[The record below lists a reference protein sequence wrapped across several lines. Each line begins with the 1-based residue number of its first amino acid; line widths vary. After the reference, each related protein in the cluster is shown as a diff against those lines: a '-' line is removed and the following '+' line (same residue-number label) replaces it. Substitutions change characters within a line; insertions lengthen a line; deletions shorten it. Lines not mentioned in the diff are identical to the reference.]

1 MGFLYARRVI
11 ITSTSRLYRVG
22 PSTQKTFSTLLKKSG
37 RISKDGSEPGEQI
50 NPYRVEAHLQPPR
63 TSTIKDVQVVY
74 YLRLFGVPI
83 AAISSTRSVLKTE
96 NFFVDLPKDLRTLN
110 TMYCENDQMINH
122 MKAPLPNISDDE
134 EDSDSTSDGTDK
146 KSWIDN
152 SPDPTKDRSRPRHS
166 KRLEKKEY
174 AAGRSNQKPDYSR
187 EDILVMLAPSRKP
200 KAMMQE
206 ELFARSIPCKRA
218 KTDDDADWEFGP
230 GGTAQDAIEF
240 FSFFNGG
247 GYEDKGPWAQPV
259 DRTNPSGTAKLKQG
273 LLSPKVSGESIS

>member
-1 MGFLYARRVI
+1 MVALYHAFPA
-11 ITSTSRLYRVG
+11 L
-22 PSTQKTFSTLLKKSG
+22 
-37 RISKDGSEPGEQI
+37 
-50 NPYRVEAHLQPPR
+50 PY
-63 TSTIKDVQVVY
+63 
-74 YLRLFGVPI
+74 
-83 AAISSTRSVLKTE
+83 SV
-96 NFFVDLPKDLRTLN
+96 VDLPEDLRTLN

-134 EDSDSTSDGTDK
+134 KESDRMSDGTDK

-152 SPDPTKDRSRPRHS
+152 SPDPTKDRARTGHS

-174 AAGRSNQKPDYSR
+174 TAGKSNQKPNYSR

-206 ELFARSIPCKRA
+206 ELFAQSIPCKRA

-230 GGTAQDAIEF
+230 AGTAQDAIEF

-259 DRTNPSGTAKLKQG
+259 DRTKPSGTAKLEQG